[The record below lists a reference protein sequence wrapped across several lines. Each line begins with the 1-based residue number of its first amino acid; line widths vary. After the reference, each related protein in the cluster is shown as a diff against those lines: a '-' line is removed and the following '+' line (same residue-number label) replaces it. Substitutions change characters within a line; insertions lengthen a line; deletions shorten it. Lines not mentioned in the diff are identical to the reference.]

1 MARLLYLEIKSETIK
16 KSTTPNAYQHI
27 FVKKQVFVVI
37 LRDLFA
43 PSLFPCSFSLAPP
56 PPSLFPCSLFS
67 LAPLPFVH
75 YIPRKAEIL
84 YLVVDTPVRSKL
96 FCADYFNC
104 FVSTIIDRDPYVLQP
119 IELMSSSIFVE
130 ITITYS
136 CVFTK
141 CSQAFIFQ
149 KWSNSIPKSLT
160 CCLPNNYSNNCSH
173 DDQDA

>member
-1 MARLLYLEIKSETIK
+1 MAKLLYLEIKSETK
-16 KSTTPNAYQHI
+16 KFEHYFQSTTPNDCQHI
-27 FVKKQVFVVI
+27 FCQKASFCRYFERSI
-37 LRDLFA
+37 CPLPFSLLSFFLCT
-43 PSLFPCSFSLAPP
+43 PSLFS
-56 PPSLFPCSLFS
+56 CSLFS

-119 IELMSSSIFVE
+119 TELMSSSIFVE

-149 KWSNSIPKSLT
+149 K
-160 CCLPNNYSNNCSH
+160 
-173 DDQDA
+173 

>member
-1 MARLLYLEIKSETIK
+1 MARLLYLEIKLETK
-16 KSTTPNAYQHI
+16 KFEHFFQSTTPNTF

-43 PSLFPCSFSLAPP
+43 PSLFPCSLFSLAPP
-56 PPSLFPCSLFS
+56 HPSLFPCSLFS

-75 YIPRKAEIL
+75 YIQRKAEIL
-84 YLVVDTPVRSKL
+84 YLVVDRPVRSKL

-104 FVSTIIDRDPYVLQP
+104 FVLTIIHRDPYVLQLT
-119 IELMSSSIFVE
+119 ELMSSSIFVE
-130 ITITYS
+130 ITITYL

-149 KWSNSIPKSLT
+149 K
-160 CCLPNNYSNNCSH
+160 
-173 DDQDA
+173 